1 MFRDFYF
8 SFKVLF
14 MELRPYRKRV
24 YGDGH
29 YSHTVYSCFCDIY
42 IATLSDYRVRCIRLP
57 CQEPCNI
64 GIARGIYLFL
74 FFFSEKKCV
83 FALQHCLAIP
93 NNEIWYDFKHICT
106 NKFGLGKSAI
116 QSDLLYKNMKR
127 HSKNRYCFSSEH
139 CKTKEVSE
147 RVNFSLQLI
156 FYIVKMRNLIAK
168 PLSYN
173 DVITKIQGNPFI
185 DYTWNSLLILFFF
198 IKLSKSNGK

>member
-1 MFRDFYF
+1 MLGESFYF
-8 SFKVLF
+8 CSF
-14 MELRPYRKRV
+14 
-24 YGDGH
+24 
-29 YSHTVYSCFCDIY
+29 
-42 IATLSDYRVRCIRLP
+42 
-57 CQEPCNI
+57 
-64 GIARGIYLFL
+64 FL
-74 FFFSEKKCV
+74 KKKCV

-156 FYIVKMRNLIAK
+156 FYIIKMRNLIAK